1 MKHRIGNHRR
11 AVLSWACAGVFVLL
25 LAGCGYNFAGRGG
38 ESVYPAVKTLYVDT
52 FINKT
57 SEANLENIF
66 RSAFNSEIVQN
77 GRFKLA
83 GSLEESD
90 AVLRATI
97 QALVAAPI
105 SYKPSNLA
113 AEDRIT
119 VVMDLVLEDG
129 KSAKPL
135 WSSYGFSLTGD
146 YTITSVGVTEV
157 SRRNALVKL
166 ASDSAEKVYRL
177 MMSDF

>member
-1 MKHRIGNHRR
+1 
-11 AVLSWACAGVFVLL
+11 VFVLL

-38 ESVYPAVKTLYVDT
+38 ESVFPTVKTLYVES

-57 SEANLENIF
+57 SEANLDNIF
-66 RSAFNSEIVQN
+66 RTAFNSEIVQN

-83 GSLEESD
+83 GSMEEAD
-90 AVLRATI
+90 AVLRGTI

-105 SYKPSNLA
+105 AYKPSNLA

-119 VVMDLVLEDG
+119 VVMDLSLEDG

-135 WSSYGFSLTGD
+135 WSSYGFTMTGD
-146 YTITSVGVTEV
+146 YAITSVGVTEV

-166 ASDSAEKVYRL
+166 GSDSAEKAYRL